1 MFADEDEVIEQV
13 GYRLMSQGVYF
24 QSVEER
30 GGELRIEYETVA
42 PGEGIPRQQMGRV
55 INTFRDAIEEGWE
68 PTGLHVAVYDTDG
81 EFRGRWGMEA
91 EWLRSLEAEELTE
104 VEFSRRVL
112 STVSFDEREDS

>member
-1 MFADEDEVIEQV
+1 MFEEDDPVIEQV

-24 QSVEER
+24 QSVER
-30 GGELRIEYETVA
+30 SGQALRIEYETVA
-42 PGEGIPRQQMGRV
+42 PGDGIPRQQMGRV
-55 INTFRDAIEEGWE
+55 INPFRDALEEGWE
-68 PTGLHVAVYDTDG
+68 PAGLDVWVYDTDG

-91 EWLRSLEAEELTE
+91 EWLESLEAEELTE